1 MLVQNIKILGAKDAI
16 VLFNLESDGIFE
28 NTSANAPLATNFFRC
43 LIAITPQSKGGLL
56 VRLRNRLFH
65 CTFFKKSN
73 TTNRRTVI
81 SRLSRRDVVCYER
94 GTEQIYWP

>member
-43 LIAITPQSKGGLL
+43 LIAITPQSKGGTTCPTQKSTFSLH
-56 VRLRNRLFH
+56 LFQ
-65 CTFFKKSN
+65 K
-73 TTNRRTVI
+73 I
-81 SRLSRRDVVCYER
+81 
-94 GTEQIYWP
+94 